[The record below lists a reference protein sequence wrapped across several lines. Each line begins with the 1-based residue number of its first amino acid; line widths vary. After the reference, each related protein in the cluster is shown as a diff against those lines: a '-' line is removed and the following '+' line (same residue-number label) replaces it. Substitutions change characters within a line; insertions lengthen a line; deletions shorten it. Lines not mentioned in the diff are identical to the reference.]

1 MNKDEAVLKL
11 IKKARISEDYA
22 NDLYDSFFEKPVVP
36 KFVADWYEGNKLNLD
51 LNLSGLVFDL
61 ATNSPIFHREEF
73 KAWVEDNKKTFIT
86 TLVNM
91 HQFGYEV
98 EKETRYTVRV
108 KGIDG
113 YGRYL
118 NKNLDSQRWLFASS
132 AEVGCFRVK
141 HTRKELEE
149 SGFGWIFD
157 CTGVEV
163 KEVDDGKNCIYP
175 RD

>member
-1 MNKDEAVLKL
+1 MDRQEQVQNLAK
-11 IKKARISEDYA
+11 IARISEAYA
-22 NDLYDSFFEKPVVP
+22 EDLYDSIIPKPVVP
-36 KFVADWYEGNKLNLD
+36 QYVADWYEGNKEYLD
-51 LNLSGLVFDL
+51 YNIWEFIKHWD
-61 ATNSPIFHREEF
+61 NKPEDEF
-73 KAWVEDNKKTFIT
+73 KKWMCDEDKNPIL

-91 HQFGYEV
+91 HRFGYEV

-141 HTRKELEE
+141 HTRKELEDA
-149 SGFGWIFD
+149 GFGWIFS
-157 CTGVEV
+157 CEGIEIEEVE
-163 KEVDDGKNCIYP
+163 
-175 RD
+175 